1 MNPKEARL
9 REREQRRERIVE
21 AALEVFAHHG
31 IKDTTV
37 DEIAARAELAKGTVY
52 YYFPSKEAILE
63 GAIQA
68 SVDAHFEGL
77 LARSG
82 TLRTPYDIAETILSA
97 YAQNFRASPE
107 SFKLVAM
114 VFAEPEGHHQSVLRH
129 FMRIHME
136 WLEELREATLPVLQR
151 DGVEPNAFFN
161 FLGTHAFGLMMFA
174 ASGRPVESL
183 LDDTLNTLKTLFK
196 TEESPC

>member
-1 MNPKEARL
+1 VNPREARRKE
-9 REREQRRERIVE
+9 RERRRARIVE
-21 AALEVFAHHG
+21 SALAVFAQHG

-52 YYFPSKEAILE
+52 YYFPSKDAILE

-77 LARSG
+77 LERSDE
-82 TLRTPYDIAETILSA
+82 LHTPYDVAAAILSA
-97 YAQNFRASPE
+97 YAENFQAAPE
-107 SFKLVAM
+107 RFKLVSM

-136 WLEELREATLPVLQR
+136 WLEELRTATLPVLKR
-151 DGVEPNAFFN
+151 YDVEPNAFFN

-174 ASGRPVESL
+174 ASGRPVEML
-183 LDDTLNTLKTLFK
+183 LQDTLTTLKTLFK
-196 TEESPC
+196 TEASTC